1 MKNKKFIS
9 YGGITM
15 NNQIKVGIVGY
26 GNLGR
31 GVLAAIN
38 QCQDMELVSIFT
50 RRSPESIQVKDVQ
63 VLHISEAE
71 NYKDKIDV
79 MILCGGSATDLPEQG
94 PQFAQMFNTVDSYD
108 THAKIPAYFD
118 SVDKAAKESGKTS
131 IISVGWDPGLFSIN
145 RLMAEA
151 ILPAGENY
159 TFWGKGVSQGHSDAV
174 RRVEGVKGAVQ
185 YTVPIEEAVEKVR
198 SGENPK
204 LTTAEKH
211 LRVCYVVA
219 EEGYDQAKI
228 EETIKTMPNYFADY
242 ITEVHFITEEE
253 LQANHSKLPHGGFV
267 IRGGKTGENNKQII
281 EFSLNL
287 DSNPEFTS
295 SVLVAYARA
304 AYRLNKEGQAGA
316 KSVFEVA
323 PVYLS
328 PKTAEELRRD
338 LL

>member
-1 MKNKKFIS
+1 MS
-9 YGGITM
+9 
-15 NNQIKVGIVGY
+15 NQIKVGIVGY

-31 GVLAAIN
+31 GVLEGIKK
-38 QCQDMELVSIFT
+38 CPDMELVSIFT
-50 RRSPESIQVKDVQ
+50 RRSPEGIAVNDKNVK

-71 NYKDKIDV
+71 NYKDQIDV

-94 PQFAQMFNTVDSYD
+94 PQFAKMFNTVDSYD
-108 THAKIPAYFD
+108 THAKIPDYFAA
-118 SVDKAAKESGKTS
+118 VDQAAKESGKTS

-185 YTVPIEEAVEKVR
+185 YTVPIDEAVEKVR
-198 SGENPK
+198 SGVNPT
-204 LTTAEKH
+204 LSTAEKH

-242 ITEVHFITEEE
+242 ITEVHFVSEEE
-253 LQANHSKLPHGGFV
+253 LQVNHSKLPHGGFV
-267 IRGGKTGENNKQII
+267 IRGGQTGENNKQII
-281 EFSLNL
+281 EFSLTL

-328 PKTAEELRRD
+328 PKSPEELRRD